1 MSLTLKVG
9 FLPRHTMEHAA
20 RQTFIMEEV
29 GVFLWF
35 CTDNS
40 CVSVCPSVP
49 RVSLAHLLLRLNK
62 RNDLDIKYTQSK
74 CQTKE
79 SRGTGTRPGQDFTAL
94 VSYSCLPE
102 AVFLFGGRQSA
113 STSSF
118 KWKYLQMINKYS
130 TTELRSRPTQVDRSC
145 SGGGED
151 VLERMSVK

>member
-1 MSLTLKVG
+1 
-9 FLPRHTMEHAA
+9 
-20 RQTFIMEEV
+20 MEEV

-62 RNDLDIKYTQSK
+62 RNDLDIKYTHTQSK

-79 SRGTGTRPGQDFTAL
+79 SRGTGTRPGQDFMAL

-102 AVFLFGGRQSA
+102 AIFLFGGPSVSEHFLIQMEIFANDKQIFHYRA
-113 STSSF
+113 AVTSNTGG
-118 KWKYLQMINKYS
+118 Q
-130 TTELRSRPTQVDRSC
+130 ELLRRR
-145 SGGGED
+145 
-151 VLERMSVK
+151 